1 MMTSATSDIHEEMF
15 GALCRELGFCLHE
28 KGRRRVIEALD
39 SGLDAAVKA
48 VFAAEGVD
56 FPSTSGD
63 LRRQVRD
70 CLKSHLASGAPDIAI
85 TP

>member
-1 MMTSATSDIHEEMF
+1 MMTTTHSDLYEEMF

-28 KGRRRVIEALD
+28 KGRRRVVEALG

-56 FPSTSGD
+56 FPSASGD

-70 CLKSHLASGAPDIAI
+70 CLKSHLPPAEPDLAPSH
-85 TP
+85 

>member
-1 MMTSATSDIHEEMF
+1 MTISSTDPHEEMF
-15 GALCRELGFCLHE
+15 AALCRELGFCLHE

-70 CLKSHLASGAPDIAI
+70 CLKLNLLPAEQDLLKSK
-85 TP
+85 